1 MARRKQKF
9 SLLHIMIMAGVLIWL
24 PALIER
30 MAGIP
35 AEKTDM
41 ERPAQGASENQAITT
56 IEPASTNQPQTT
68 EENPLPTIRPA
79 PESLRL
85 QETLLSS
92 SGKTAIIN
100 GRAFGE
106 QQMITPLG
114 YPYRIQSIFA
124 GRVILEG
131 DGGLYELRRQVF
143 R

>member
-9 SLLHIMIMAGVLIWL
+9 SLLHILIMAALLIWL
-24 PALIER
+24 PSIIER

-35 AEKTDM
+35 PETTDSETASPEM
-41 ERPAQGASENQAITT
+41 SEQESTTPVETASSTESESAQENRPQ
-56 IEPASTNQPQTT
+56 
-68 EENPLPTIRPA
+68 LVKPA
-79 PESLRL
+79 PQSLHL
-85 QETLLSS
+85 QETLLSN

-114 YPYRIQSIFA
+114 YPYRIRTISA